1 MAEIFENLENILLAW
16 AREKIQKSLVD
27 AFIKQVGEAGRRKK
41 TVSFLGIT
49 LKKYSSSLSR
59 QSSEKIGRVSASR
72 RMRALV
78 YMASRDKVDEDALHK
93 GIQNIRTGKTREIE
107 IWL

>member
-1 MAEIFENLENILLAW
+1 MAEIFENLDILLAW
-16 AREKIQKSLVD
+16 AREKIQKSLVH

-59 QSSEKIGRVSASR
+59 HPGEGGGGTLI
-72 RMRALV
+72 
-78 YMASRDKVDEDALHK
+78 
-93 GIQNIRTGKTREIE
+93 
-107 IWL
+107 